1 MADLRPDASW
11 QTIVAQKLRFAILPV
26 LTLTLLQ
33 LGAYTRFMRGAMIE
47 TLRQDFIRTARA
59 KGAGERGVLL
69 GHAFVNALAPMLTVL
84 GLSFGGLFSGAL
96 ITETMF
102 AWPGMGKAIYNAIL
116 ENDYNLALVGLLVAT
131 FATIVGNLLADLA
144 LVAVDPRV
152 SIAEAD
158 Q

>member
-1 MADLRPDASW
+1 
-11 QTIVAQKLRFAILPV
+11 
-26 LTLTLLQ
+26 
-33 LGAYTRFMRGAMIE
+33 MRGAMIE

-59 KGAGERGVLL
+59 KGVAERDVLL
-69 GHAFVNALAPMLTVL
+69 GHALVNALAPVLTVL

-131 FATIVGNLLADLA
+131 FATIVGNVLADLA

-152 SIAEAD
+152 SIAESA